1 MPGSSWKNRWSILLG
16 AALVAGVAGFLTGQ
30 WLASLSGVLLA
41 ALGWQVFNA
50 WKLHEW
56 LTDRAEKLPRSLGAW
71 AVIFRE
77 VTSLKNSR
85 AVQKEQLQEIIREF
99 QSVTDALPDAT
110 IVIDEHDVITW
121 FNDSASK
128 LLHLRK
134 PKDIGQPVTNLL
146 REPDFANWI
155 AVQEGLESK
164 LEMSCPHHE
173 QIRLSANA
181 VRFREGQRL
190 LIFSDITEIHNLE
203 QVRKDFVA
211 NVSHELRTPLTVL
224 LGYLEA
230 LADQCPESLQA
241 ITASMQGQASQMQ
254 ALLDDLLRL
263 SQLQTHDH
271 QGEEEV
277 VDVPAMLMMLKEQA
291 EELSQGNHVL
301 QFEVQPGLKI
311 KGITPDLESA
321 FRNLIHNAIH
331 YTPER
336 GSVTVRWERAGS
348 KPVLSV
354 SDTGIGIPNRD
365 IPRLTERFYRVGS
378 GRSRNSGGTGLGLAI
393 VKHVLNSHQATL
405 TIESELGNGSRFSC
419 AFPPERAIG
428 A

>member
-155 AVQEGLESK
+155 AIQEGLESK

-311 KGITPDLESA
+311 KGITPRVQKPHPQRHPLHA
-321 FRNLIHNAIH
+321 GARLGHRALGAG
-331 YTPER
+331 R
-336 GSVTVRWERAGS
+336 KQAGTVR
-348 KPVLSV
+348 
-354 SDTGIGIPNRD
+354 
-365 IPRLTERFYRVGS
+365 
-378 GRSRNSGGTGLGLAI
+378 
-393 VKHVLNSHQATL
+393 Q
-405 TIESELGNGSRFSC
+405 
-419 AFPPERAIG
+419 
-428 A
+428 